1 MSPLLMVHI
10 AAGGVAVVTGYVA
23 LFAGKGSTA
32 HRRVGL
38 WFVAAMAIMGSTAAV
53 ITLTTGNGAGIGGV
67 LVLYMVVTALTT
79 VRPLRNGQR
88 YLDVVCLTIGAL
100 FMVATLLS
108 GIENVVKFGGV
119 RDGVPAGMQF
129 FIATITGLAV
139 VGDIR
144 VIRSGIPAGAKR
156 IARHLWRMCFGL
168 FIATG
173 SFFLGQADEIP
184 GALRIWPMLWV
195 LALAPLILL
204 LYWMWRVRIR
214 KSLRGLV
221 TRQNPVAVRQP
232 LAAEPAGD

>member
-1 MSPLLMVHI
+1 MTPLLTVHI
-10 AAGGVAVVTGYVA
+10 AAGAVAVVTGYFA
-23 LFAGKGSTA
+23 LFAGKGTTA
-32 HRRVGL
+32 HRKVGL
-38 WFVAAMAIMGSTAAV
+38 WFVAAMAIMGTTAAA
-53 ITLTTGNGAGIGGV
+53 ITIITGQGAGIGGL
-67 LVLYMVVTALTT
+67 LVLYLVITSLTT
-79 VRPLRNGQR
+79 VRPLQNGQR
-88 YLDVVCLTIGAL
+88 YLDVACLTIGAL
-100 FMVATLLS
+100 FMVASLFS

-129 FIATITGLAV
+129 FIATIAGLAV

-144 VIRSGIPAGAKR
+144 VMRSGIPSGARR
-156 IARHLWRMCFGL
+156 IARHLWRMCFAL

-184 GALRIWPMLWV
+184 EALRIWPMLWV
-195 LALAPLILL
+195 LALAPLVLL

-221 TRQNPVAVRQP
+221 TRQPRAAVGQQ

>member
-1 MSPLLMVHI
+1 MVHI
-10 AAGGVAVVTGYVA
+10 AAGGVGVVAGYFA

-32 HRRVGL
+32 HRKVGL
-38 WFVAAMAIMGSTAAV
+38 WFVAAMAIMGTTAAA
-53 ITLTTGNGAGIGGV
+53 ITIITGAGAGIGGL
-67 LVLYMVVTALTT
+67 LVLYLVVTALTT
-79 VRPLRNGQR
+79 VRPLRTRQR
-88 YLDVVCLTIGAL
+88 YLDVACLTVGAL
-100 FMVATLLS
+100 FMVVTFMS

-129 FIATITGLAV
+129 FIGTITGLAV
-139 VGDIR
+139 VGDVR

-156 IARHLWRMCFGL
+156 IARHLWRMCFAL

-184 GALRIWPMLWV
+184 EALRYWPMLWV
-195 LALAPLILL
+195 LALSPLVLL

-221 TRQNPVAVRQP
+221 TRQTRAGVGQP